1 MNTALV
7 NPDPEPQKGLAAVDP
22 EKILALLKAA
32 GVEGVEALSAE
43 DQVALVKALQADI
56 TNASQQSQYR
66 PARFGIDHRSR
77 KFRNDL
83 GELLQELKGVV
94 IYFHRARGQW
104 AEGEKAPRC
113 SSMDG
118 VHGTNAED
126 EQIACATCPLNPQ
139 VNGRWGDKDNCKE
152 LKRLYV
158 LLEGERYPVLL
169 TLPPT
174 SLRPWDQFESAVRR
188 RGKAL
193 ISFYTI
199 FGLDSA
205 EAHGQSFAKIAPKM
219 GPGLSAQVILQ
230 LAKIKDEVVRVAA
243 EIGVEADDYA
253 KSEDEAPAAPS
264 DGF

>member
-7 NPDPEPQKGLAAVDP
+7 NPDPEPQKALQ
-22 EKILALLKAA
+22 ILQAA
-32 GVEGVEALSAE
+32 GVEGADALTPEQQVELAK
-43 DQVALVKALQADI
+43 VLQADAA
-56 TNASQQSQYR
+56 NAAQQSQYR

-77 KFRNDL
+77 MFRNDL
-83 GELLQELKGVV
+83 GELLSELKGVV

-104 AEGEKAPRC
+104 VEGEKSPRC
-113 SSMDG
+113 SSMNG
-118 VHGTNAED
+118 VQGTNAEGK
-126 EQIACATCPLNPQ
+126 QINCATCPLNPQ

-152 LKRLYV
+152 LKRLFV
-158 LLEGERYPVLL
+158 LLEGERYPILL

-174 SLRPWDQFESAVRR
+174 SLKPWDQFESAVRR

-205 EAHGQSFAKIAPKM
+205 EAKGQRFAKIAPKM
-219 GPGLSAQVILQ
+219 GPGLPAQVILQ

-243 EIGVEADDYA
+243 EIGVEEADDD
-253 KSEDEAPAAPS
+253 DEATASPS